1 MTTKKTRLGRGLG
14 GLLAGGGKSSKSST
28 PASRSSP
35 ERSSGS
41 PKKAPRRSTTAKKS
55 VSAKKSSSPPKKAP
69 RQEKPEA
76 LLPGFQEIAV
86 SQIVPSPYQP
96 RQQIAEE
103 ALHELSESIRSEG
116 LLQPIVVRPS
126 GKQFELIA
134 GERRW
139 RACQRLRLASISA
152 RVMEVSDASAASLAL
167 IENLQREGLD
177 PIEEAH
183 GYLSL
188 LEDFDLTQEAVA
200 ERVGKARTSVAN
212 ALRLLRLEPE
222 LQSFV
227 SKGLLSIGHAKLLL
241 GVEEPE
247 SRLLL
252 GRRVIEEGLSV
263 RALEK
268 ALQARKNGG
277 ATRFSGGSSTN
288 PVESTAVQALERDLA
303 SRLSAPVKLQHTAK
317 KGKLIIEYRGN
328 DDLQRILEKMG
339 LAQ

>member
-1 MTTKKTRLGRGLG
+1 MATKKSRLGRGLG
-14 GLLAGGGKSSKSST
+14 GLLAGGGKST
-28 PASRSSP
+28 
-35 ERSSGS
+35 
-41 PKKAPRRSTTAKKS
+41 KAPAPAKKS
-55 VSAKKSSSPPKKAP
+55 APLKSPKAGKKKAGASTSSKSKGASAKKEVPTPSGKDIK
-69 RQEKPEA
+69 EDKG
-76 LLPGFQEIAV
+76 LLPGFKEIPV
-86 SQIVPSPYQP
+86 SKVVPSPYQP
-96 RQQIAEE
+96 RQHIEEE

-116 LLQPIVVRPS
+116 LLQPIVVRPA
-126 GKQFELIA
+126 GEDFELIA

-139 RACQRLRLASISA
+139 RACQRLRLATISA

-188 LEDFDLTQEAVA
+188 LDDFGLTQEAVA
-200 ERVGKARTSVAN
+200 ERVGKARASVAN

-227 SKGLLSIGHAKLLL
+227 SKGLLSTGHAKLLL
-241 GVEEPE
+241 SVDEPQ
-247 SRLLL
+247 SRLLM

-277 ATRFSGGSSTN
+277 GLNRSGNGAD
-288 PVESTAVQALERDLA
+288 PKIESTAVQALERDLA

>member
-1 MTTKKTRLGRGLG
+1 MPAKKSRLGRGLG
-14 GLLAGGGKSSKSST
+14 GLLAGGGKSSNSSA
-28 PASRSSP
+28 PAAKRSS
-35 ERSSGS
+35 ESASSA
-41 PKKAPRRSTTAKKS
+41 PKKASRRSAPAKKS
-55 VSAKKSSSPPKKAP
+55 VSGKKPSSPPKKAP
-69 RQEKPEA
+69 SQDKPEA
-76 LLPGFQEIAV
+76 LLPGFQEIPV
-86 SQIVPSPYQP
+86 SHIVPSPYQP
-96 RQQIAEE
+96 RQQIEE
-103 ALHELSESIRSEG
+103 DALHELSESIRSEG
-116 LLQPIVVRPS
+116 LLQPIVVRPN

-139 RACQRLRLASISA
+139 RACQRLRLATISA

-200 ERVGKARTSVAN
+200 ERVGKARASVAN

-241 GVEEPE
+241 GVEESE

-277 ATRFSGGSSTN
+277 STRAPGGASAS

-303 SRLSAPVKLQHTAK
+303 SRLSAPVKLQHSPK